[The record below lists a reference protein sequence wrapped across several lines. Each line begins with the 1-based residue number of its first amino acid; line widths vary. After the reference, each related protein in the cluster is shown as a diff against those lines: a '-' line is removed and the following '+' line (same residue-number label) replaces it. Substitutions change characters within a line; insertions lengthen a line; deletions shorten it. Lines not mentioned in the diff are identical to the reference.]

1 MSITT
6 IVATMFTADEIA
18 LLVIICLLV
27 AFVVSLALPQALR
40 REWFGSDKRRHS
52 HSNWYQKQLIAKTI
66 LDSEPETKRQQYVS
80 LKNINTNLLAAA
92 TSKDYDELSPLGKR
106 ITVSLTVIL
115 FHV

>member
-1 MSITT
+1 MSITS
-6 IVATMFTADEIA
+6 IVATITSDDMA

-40 REWFGSDKRRHS
+40 REWFGSDKRRYAHS
-52 HSNWYQKQLIAKTI
+52 DWYQKQQIAKTI
-66 LDSEPETKRQQYVS
+66 LDSEPETRRQQYIS
-80 LKNINTNLLAAA
+80 LKNIDTNLLAAA

>member
-18 LLVIICLLV
+18 VLVIICLLV

-40 REWFGSDKRRHS
+40 REWFGSDKRRYPHS
-52 HSNWYQKQLIAKTI
+52 DWYQKQLIEKTI